1 MYECNI
7 IIFLK
12 DLPNNLKLVATKCPK
27 GEPYIEVVG
36 MGENGVVYSVKN
48 APITWGRDFASYDYI
63 SYGGCVPFSFTKRAA
78 RNIIDMLTGD
88 NTISEEINEDEKRI
102 IVEYG
107 VAALDEIK
115 KEAFSYNGRVSFVTK
130 EGLCEALDQ
139 CISIFLIAVGG
150 EYDYKS
156 VCCENKDV
164 DAVFKRY
171 FGIKP
176 PKYDTVQWSHNVE
189 ETENEQ
195 LYHEKK

>member
-1 MYECNI
+1 MYGWNT

-27 GEPYIEVVG
+27 GEPYLDVVG
-36 MGENGVVYSVKN
+36 MDKDGDICSVKN
-48 APITWGRDFASYDYI
+48 APIIWGRDFGSYDYTH
-63 SYGGCVPFSFTKRAA
+63 YHDRFVPFSFKKRAA

-88 NTISEEINEDEKRI
+88 NTISEEINEDEKKI

-130 EGLCEALDQ
+130 EGLCEALAQ
-139 CISIFLIAVGG
+139 CASIFLIAVGG

-176 PKYDTVQWSHNVE
+176 PKRDVVQWSHDVE
-189 ETENEQ
+189 
-195 LYHEKK
+195 